1 MIDLSSEHLAIIRNI
16 LQREVPGIEV
26 RVFGSRINGKAETY
40 SDLDLV
46 LVGREKLDWKVIEAL
61 KDAFA
66 ESDLP
71 FMVDVV
77 DWHAISDEFRGL
89 IERESE
95 VIVVGSNKLSL

>member
-77 DWHAISDEFRGL
+77 DWYAVSDEFRKV
-89 IERESE
+89 IEEEYE
-95 VIVVGSNKLSL
+95 VVRMGN

>member
-1 MIDLSSEHLAIIRNI
+1 MIDLSPEHLAIIRNI
-16 LQREVPGIEV
+16 LKTEIPGIEV
-26 RVFGSRINGKAETY
+26 RVFGSRINGKAEKY

-46 LVGREKLDWKVIEAL
+46 LVGKEKLDWKRIETL

-77 DWHAISDEFRGL
+77 DWYAISDEFRKVIGG
-89 IERESE
+89 ES
-95 VIVVGSNKLSL
+95 VVLVKGD